1 MFSKTDC
8 HQDIEESGVSVG
20 VEVNETNDESSI
32 STEQESDQD

>member
-8 HQDIEESGVSVG
+8 NQDIEESGVSVG
-20 VEVNETNDESSI
+20 VEVNETNYESST

>member
-8 HQDIEESGVSVG
+8 HQDIEESGVLVG
-20 VEVNETNDESSI
+20 VEVNETNDESST